1 MSEQSATTRE
11 DTRRHRRCIVSRD
24 SLPTDGL
31 IRFVVGPNNEI
42 VPDIH
47 ERLPGRGIWITAE
60 KSAIDIAIIKNMFA
74 KTAKQKVSVDQN
86 MIPQIEMLLAKSC
99 LNLIGLAQRS
109 GEVRQGF
116 EKVRAFLKSGDAA
129 ILLAAADGAAD
140 GRVKL
145 LKLAQNVRKD
155 VHLMENF
162 SSSELSLALGHEN
175 VVHAA
180 VKSGGLAERI
190 KRESMRLRGFRVLP

>member
-1 MSEQSATTRE
+1 LSEQSATKPE
-11 DTRRHRRCIVSRD
+11 GNRRHRRCIVSRE
-24 SLPTDGL
+24 SSPTEGL
-31 IRFVVGPNNEI
+31 IRFVVGPENEI

-60 KSAIDIAIIKNMFA
+60 KSAIETAIAKNMFA
-74 KTAKQKVSVDQN
+74 RAAKQKVNVDPA
-86 MIPQIEMLLAKSC
+86 MIAQIEMMLVKSC
-99 LNLIGLAQRS
+99 LNLLGLAQRS

-116 EKVRAFLKSGDAA
+116 EKVRSFLKSGEAA
-129 ILLAAADGAAD
+129 ILIAAADGAAD
-140 GRVKL
+140 GRTKL
-145 LKLAQNVRKD
+145 LKLAQNVRED
-155 VHLMENF
+155 VHLVENF

-190 KRESMRLRGFRVLP
+190 KRESTRLRGMRAMP